1 MDADE
6 SKPEELVLIVDRLP
20 DLICDVP
27 IEAYFFVG
35 AITSTVLGVD
45 TISVLLVLILRSY
58 APTIVIKFF
67 FNLAISP
74 SSL

>member
-6 SKPEELVLIVDRLP
+6 SKPEELVLIVDCLP

-45 TISVLLVLILRSY
+45 TILCVTGVESCVIFQPSF
-58 APTIVIKFF
+58 IKFHF
-67 FNLAISP
+67 LI
-74 SSL
+74 